1 MLLYSLVTHKNIL
14 IIQTAFIG
22 DAILASSVVEKMHQF
37 FPQAKISILVRKGNE
52 SLYQEHPFL
61 TQTLVW
67 NKQDG
72 KYKSLFQLLKIIRNQ
87 KFDTVINLHRYGSSG
102 FLTAFSKARYTSG
115 YDKNPFS
122 FLFDN
127 KSKHKIG
134 DGRHEIERY
143 NDLIESITDK
153 TIVKPKLYPSFK
165 QFSKIEPL
173 VSQAFVC
180 MAPSSVWFTKQL
192 PKDKWVELCDSIP
205 KEIIIYIL
213 GGPSDKALCEDI
225 KTKSTHSHIKIL
237 AGDLSLLE
245 SCELMKHAKMNY
257 VNDSGPL
264 HLASA
269 GNSPTTAFF
278 CSTIPTYGF
287 YPLSYNSTVIEV
299 NNLDCKPC
307 GLHGYKSCPKNNFR
321 CGNEIKL
328 PLLK

>member
-1 MLLYSLVTHKNIL
+1 MQIHKNIL
-14 IIQTAFIG
+14 VIQTAFIG
-22 DAILASSVVEKMHQF
+22 DAILASSVLEKLHLF
-37 FPQAKISILVRKGNE
+37 FPKASISILVRKGNE
-52 SLYQEHPFL
+52 SLYAEHPFL
-61 TQTLVW
+61 KQTLVW
-67 NKQDG
+67 NKQEG
-72 KYKSLFQLLKIIRNQ
+72 KYKSLFRLLKTIRKN
-87 KFDTVINLHRYGSSG
+87 KFDTVINLHRYASSG
-102 FLTAFSKARYTSG
+102 FLTAFSKATYTSG

-134 DGRHEIERY
+134 DGRHEIDRY
-143 NDLIESITDK
+143 NDLIESITNK
-153 TIVKPKLYPSFK
+153 TIEKPKLYPSFK

-173 VSQAFVC
+173 VQETFVC

-192 PKDKWVELCDSIP
+192 PKHKWIELCNSIP
-205 KEIIIYIL
+205 KEVIIYLL
-213 GGPSDKALCEDI
+213 GGPSDKVLCEDI
-225 KTKSTHSHIKIL
+225 KSKSTHLTIKIL
-237 AGDLSLLE
+237 AGDLTLLE

-278 CSTIPTYGF
+278 CSTVPDYGF
-287 YPLSYNSTVIEV
+287 YPLAYNSTVIEV
-299 NNLDCKPC
+299 SNLDCKPC

-328 PLLK
+328 PLFK

>member
-1 MLLYSLVTHKNIL
+1 MTHKNIL
-14 IIQTAFIG
+14 VIQTAFIG
-22 DAILASSVVEKMHQF
+22 DAILASSVLEKLHTF

-67 NKQDG
+67 NKQEG
-72 KYKSLFQLLKIIRNQ
+72 KYKSLFQLLKIIRKQ

-102 FLTAFSKARYTSG
+102 FLTAFSKAKYTSG

-143 NDLIESITDK
+143 NDLIEPITDK
-153 TIVKPKLYPSFK
+153 IIVKPKLYPSFK

-192 PKDKWVELCDSIP
+192 PKDKWIELCNSIS
-205 KEIIIYIL
+205 KETIIYLL
-213 GGPSDKALCEDI
+213 GGPSDKALCENI
-225 KTKSTHSHIKIL
+225 KNKSVHSNIKIL
-237 AGDLSLLE
+237 AGELSLLE

-278 CSTIPTYGF
+278 CSTVPTYGF
-287 YPLSYNSTVIEV
+287 YPLAYNSTVIEV
-299 NNLDCKPC
+299 SKLDCKPC
-307 GLHGYKSCPKNNFR
+307 GLHGYKICPKNNFR

-328 PLLK
+328 PLFK

>member
-1 MLLYSLVTHKNIL
+1 MSLPHKNIL
-14 IIQTAFIG
+14 VIQTAFIG
-22 DAILASSVVEKMHQF
+22 DAILASSVLEKLHSF
-37 FPQAKISILVRKGNE
+37 FPQSKISILVRKGNE
-52 SLYQEHPFL
+52 SLYAEHPFL
-61 TQTLVW
+61 NQILVW
-67 NKQDG
+67 NKQEG
-72 KYKSLFQLLKIIRNQ
+72 KYKSLFRLLKIIRQQ
-87 KFDTVINLHRYGSSG
+87 KFDTIINLHRFASSG
-102 FLTAFSKARYTSG
+102 FLTAFSKAKYTSG

-153 TIVKPKLYPSFK
+153 SIVKPKLYPSFK

-192 PKDKWVELCDSIP
+192 PKDKWIELCNSIP
-205 KEIIIYIL
+205 KETIIYLL
-213 GGPSDKALCEDI
+213 GGPSDKELCNDI
-225 KTKSTHSHIKIL
+225 KNKSSHPNIKIL
-237 AGDLSLLE
+237 AGELSLLE

-278 CSTIPTYGF
+278 CSTVPAYGF
-287 YPLSYNSTVIEV
+287 YPLAYNSTVIEV
-299 NNLDCKPC
+299 DNLDCKPC
-307 GLHGYKSCPKNNFR
+307 GLHGYKTCPKNNFR

-328 PLLK
+328 PLFK